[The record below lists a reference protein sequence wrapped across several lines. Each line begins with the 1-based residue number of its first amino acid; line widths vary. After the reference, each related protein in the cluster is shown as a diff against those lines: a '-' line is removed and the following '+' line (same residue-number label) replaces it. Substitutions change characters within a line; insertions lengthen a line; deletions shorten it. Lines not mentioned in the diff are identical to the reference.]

1 MLNSS
6 LTEFLKLFTKE
17 EMKSFADYVDSPFFN
32 KKSSITKFFKSITVF
47 YPDFNDESLGREIL
61 WKSLYPAKP
70 YNYGVM
76 KNLIHDLTK
85 LAEDFASQSRIK
97 KNHSLHRSELLK
109 FLCSKDNPKL
119 ISKYSERITKEKK
132 DILTNNLFDEF
143 EIEKTKAQ
151 IFYSLLSDRQKAE
164 PQKEFDFATELLLVS
179 FLSELFEHYSMI
191 NEVNKIHKVS
201 IETPL
206 LNEALELVENYDK
219 FLKHEKISAYYYLL
233 MSEKENKSEFFTKAM
248 KTLTDMSN
256 DSDPRFLY
264 YLWVNLANN
273 LAFRFH
279 EGDMSAQRELF
290 ELNKLIIEKGIC
302 HPEGKNKIYAVNFNT
317 IYNIAATLKE
327 YEWAFEFVNQHYVL
341 LEEDIREDMR
351 NRCLAD
357 LSFRS
362 NNFEATI
369 NHLGNIKKIPDPHM
383 KIYVKML
390 TVMSYYELG
399 YLESSISA
407 LDAFKHLLKNEKRLQ
422 EVIRKKYEKFIRAFT
437 LLVSAREGDKSAA
450 EKFRMYVEKT
460 DGITSLNWLLRKAQE
475 LDESSSVSKSV

>member
-6 LTEFLKLFTKE
+6 LTELLKLFTKE
-17 EMKSFADYVDSPFFN
+17 EMKSFADYVNSPFFN
-32 KKSSITKFFKSITVF
+32 KKSSITKFLKSISGF
-47 YPDFNDESLGREIL
+47 YPDFNDKSLGRDIL
-61 WKSLYPAKP
+61 WKSLYPSKP

-97 KNHSLHRSELLK
+97 KNQSLHQSELLK
-109 FLCSKDNPKL
+109 FLCSKDNQKL
-119 ISKYSERITKEKK
+119 ISKYSERITKEKN
-132 DILTNNLFDEF
+132 DILVNNLFDEF

-151 IFYSLLSDRQKAE
+151 IFYSFLSDRQKAE
-164 PQKEFDFATELLLVS
+164 PKGEFDFATELLLTT
-179 FLSELFEHYSMI
+179 FLSELFEHYAMI
-191 NEVNKIHKVS
+191 NEVNKIHKVN

-206 LNEALELVENYDK
+206 LEEALGFVESNDK

-233 MSEKENKSEFFTKAM
+233 MSEKKSRSGYFTKAL
-248 KTLTDMSN
+248 KILTDMSN
-256 DSDPRFLY
+256 DGDPRFLY

-279 EGDMSAQRELF
+279 EGDKSAQRELF
-290 ELNKLIIEKGIC
+290 ELNKLIIGKGIC
-302 HPEGKNKIYAVNFNT
+302 HPERKNKIYAVNFNT
-317 IYNIAATLKE
+317 IYNIAASEKE
-327 YEWAFEFVNQHYVL
+327 YEWAYEFVNQHYIL
-341 LEEDIREDMR
+341 LEQDFREDMR

-362 NNFEATI
+362 KDFEATI
-369 NHLGNIKKIPDPHM
+369 NHLSNIKKIPDPHM

-399 YLESSISA
+399 YLESSLSV

-422 EVIRKKYEKFIRAFT
+422 EVIRKKYEKFIRGFT
-437 LLVSAREGDKSAA
+437 LLVSARQGDKSAA

-460 DGITSLNWLLRKAQE
+460 DGITSLSWLLRKAQE
-475 LDESSSVSKSV
+475 LDSS

>member
-6 LTEFLKLFTKE
+6 LTELLKLFTKE

-32 KKSSITKFFKSITVF
+32 KKSSVTKFFKSISGF
-47 YPDFNDESLGREIL
+47 HPDFDDKSLERELL
-61 WKSLYPAKP
+61 WKSLHPSKP

-85 LAEDFASQSRIK
+85 LAEDFASQSRIT
-97 KNHSLHRSELLK
+97 KNQSLHRSELLK

-132 DILTNNLFDEF
+132 DILTKNLFDEF

-164 PQKEFDFATELLLVS
+164 PKDEFDCATELLLVS
-179 FLSELFEHYSMI
+179 FLSELFEHYAMI

-206 LNEALELVENYDK
+206 LEEALEFVENNDK
-219 FLKHEKISAYYYLL
+219 FLKHGKISAYYYLL
-233 MSEKENKSEFFTKAM
+233 MSEKENRSECFSKVM
-248 KTLTDMSN
+248 KILADMSN
-256 DSDPRFLY
+256 DNDPRFLY

-273 LAFRFH
+273 FAFRYH

-317 IYNIAATLKE
+317 IYNIAASEKE
-327 YEWAFEFVNQHYVL
+327 YEWAFEFVNEHYIL

-362 NNFEATI
+362 KNFETTI
-369 NHLGNIKKIPDPHM
+369 DYLSKIKKIPDPHM

-399 YLESSISA
+399 YLESSLSA

-422 EVIRKKYEKFIRAFT
+422 EVIRIKYEKFIRAFT
-437 LLVSAREGDKSAA
+437 FLMSAREGDKSAS
-450 EKFRMYVEKT
+450 EKFRMYTEKT
-460 DGITSLNWLLRKAQE
+460 EGITSLSWLLRKAKE